1 MLSRTRESQPAME
14 YFDSDRVFLILPK
27 PHGAINDRNNKAVVC
42 AQHVVAGNALLTM
55 IKEL

>member
-55 IKEL
+55 IK